1 MTEVAV
7 IKNIENIITEFDF
20 FINMN
25 LIPYCELVIMV
36 LGKKIIVRGKKT
48 RTEKRTSSMISFKND
63 YSEGALPEIMEAL
76 VKTNLESTVG
86 YGMDEYC
93 LQASEKIK
101 KRINRPDAEVHF
113 LVGGTQANQT
123 CISAFLRSY
132 EAVIGVKTAH
142 INVHETGAIEA
153 TGHKVVTVTGIDGKV
168 TPQDIRAAVEYH
180 SDEHMVKPKMVYVSD
195 STEIGTI
202 YYKKEL
208 EEISACCKELGLY
221 LYLDGARLGSA
232 LTAEGNDL
240 TIEDI
245 ANLTD
250 AFYIGGT
257 KNGALFGEAVVLLNP
272 ELKREFRYSIKQHG
286 GMLAKGRLLGIQFD
300 CLFTDDLFFKAAAH
314 ANRMAMKLKKGLSD
328 WGVEFMADSVT
339 NQQFP
344 IFTNEEIEALNRE
357 FLFEYNDKIDAN
369 RTAIRFCTSW
379 ATREEDIQMLIEKV
393 KSIVRR

>member
-1 MTEVAV
+1 
-7 IKNIENIITEFDF
+7 
-20 FINMN
+20 
-25 LIPYCELVIMV
+25 
-36 LGKKIIVRGKKT
+36 
-48 RTEKRTSSMISFKND
+48 MISFKND

-76 VKTNLESTVG
+76 MITNLEQTVG

-93 LQASEKIK
+93 ASAVEKIK
-101 KRINRPDAEVHF
+101 KRINRPDAQVHF

-142 INVHETGAIEA
+142 INVHETGAIES
-153 TGHKVVTVTGIDGKV
+153 TGHKVVTVEGRNGKV
-168 TPQDIRAAVEYH
+168 TPQEIRAAVEYH
-180 SDEHMVKPKMVYVSD
+180 CDEHMVKPKMVYISD

-208 EEISACCKELGLY
+208 EDISACCKELGLY

-245 ANLTD
+245 ARLTD

-257 KNGALFGEAVVLLNP
+257 KNGALFGEAVVLLHP
-272 ELKREFRYSIKQHG
+272 ELQKEFRYSVKQHG

-300 CLFTDDLFFKAAAH
+300 RLFTEDLFFKAASH
-314 ANRMAMKLKKGLSD
+314 ANRMAMKLKQGLTEC
-328 WGVEFMADSVT
+328 GITFMADSVT

-344 IFTNEEIEALNRE
+344 IFTNAEIEALNRE
-357 FLFEYNDKIDAN
+357 FLFEYNDRIDEN
-369 RTAIRFCTSW
+369 RCAIRFCTSW
-379 ATREEDIQMLIEKV
+379 ATKETDVQKLVETVRNLV
-393 KSIVRR
+393 KQQVQ

>member
-1 MTEVAV
+1 
-7 IKNIENIITEFDF
+7 
-20 FINMN
+20 
-25 LIPYCELVIMV
+25 
-36 LGKKIIVRGKKT
+36 
-48 RTEKRTSSMISFKND
+48 MISFKND

-93 LQASEKIK
+93 ASAAEKIK
-101 KRINRPDAEVHF
+101 KRINCPDAEVHF

-153 TGHKVVTVTGIDGKV
+153 TGHKVVAVEGKDGKV
-168 TPQDIRAAVEYH
+168 TPLDIRRAVEYH
-180 SDEHMVKPKMVYVSD
+180 ADEHMVKPKMVYISD

-202 YYKKEL
+202 YYKNEL

-245 ANLTD
+245 AALTD

-257 KNGALFGEAVVLLNP
+257 KNGALFGEAVVLVNP
-272 ELKREFRYSIKQHG
+272 ELQREFRYSIKQHG

-300 CLFTDDLFFKAAAH
+300 CLFKDDLFFKAAAH
-314 ANRMAMKLKKGLSD
+314 ANGMAMKLKNGLAEC
-328 WGVEFMADSVT
+328 GVEFMTDSVT

-344 IFTNEEIEALNRE
+344 VFTKEEIEALNRE
-357 FLFEYNDKIDAN
+357 FLFEYNDRIDDN
-369 RTAIRFCTSW
+369 RYAIRFCTSW
-379 ATREEDIQMLIEKV
+379 ATKEENVQKLVETV
-393 KSIVRR
+393 KSFKKR

>member
-1 MTEVAV
+1 
-7 IKNIENIITEFDF
+7 
-20 FINMN
+20 
-25 LIPYCELVIMV
+25 
-36 LGKKIIVRGKKT
+36 
-48 RTEKRTSSMISFKND
+48 MISFKND

-76 VKTNLESTVG
+76 VRTNSEQTVG

-93 LQASEKIK
+93 ARAAEKIK
-101 KRINRPDAEVHF
+101 KSICQPDAEVHF

-153 TGHKVVTVTGIDGKV
+153 TGHKVVAVEGKDGKV
-168 TPQDIRAAVEYH
+168 TPQDIRAAVAYH
-180 SDEHMVKPKMVYVSD
+180 EDEHMVKPKMVYVSD

-208 EEISACCKELGLY
+208 EEISSCCRELGLY

-240 TIEDI
+240 TLQDI
-245 ANLTD
+245 GALTD

-257 KNGALFGEAVVLLNP
+257 KNGALFGEAVVLVNP
-272 ELKREFRYSIKQHG
+272 ELQREFRYSIKQHG

-300 CLFTDDLFFKAAAH
+300 CLFTDDLFLKAAAH
-314 ANRMAMKLKKGLSD
+314 ANRMAMKLKKGFTD
-328 WGVEFMADSVT
+328 CGVSFLADSVT

-344 IFTNEEIEALNRE
+344 VFTEEQTEALNRE
-357 FLFEYNDKIDAN
+357 FLFERNGKTEDNKN
-369 RTAIRFCTSW
+369 VIRFCTSW
-379 ATREEDIQMLIEKV
+379 ATKEENVEYLINTVKTMLQ
-393 KSIVRR
+393 

>member
-1 MTEVAV
+1 
-7 IKNIENIITEFDF
+7 
-20 FINMN
+20 
-25 LIPYCELVIMV
+25 
-36 LGKKIIVRGKKT
+36 
-48 RTEKRTSSMISFKND
+48 MISFKND

-76 VKTNLESTVG
+76 IKTNLESTVG
-86 YGMDEYC
+86 YGLDEYC
-93 LQASEKIK
+93 LSAAEKIK
-101 KRINRPDAEVHF
+101 KRINRPDARVHF

-123 CISAFLRSY
+123 CISAFLRTH

-142 INVHETGAIEA
+142 INVHETGAIET
-153 TGHKVVTVTGIDGKV
+153 TGHKVVAVEGINGKI
-168 TPQDIRAAVEYH
+168 TPKDIRAAVEYH
-180 SDEHMVKPKMVYVSD
+180 CDEHMVKPKMVYISD

-245 ANLTD
+245 AALTD

-272 ELKREFRYSIKQHG
+272 ELQREFRYVIKQHG

-300 CLFTDDLFFKAAAH
+300 CLFTDELFFKAGAH
-314 ANRMAMKLKKGLSD
+314 ANHMAMLLKKGLAD
-328 WGVEFMADSVT
+328 CGVEFMADSVT

-344 IFTNEEIEALNRE
+344 IFTNEEITMLSKE
-357 FLFEYNDKIDAN
+357 FLFEYSDKIDEN
-369 RTAIRFCTSW
+369 RMAIRFCTSW
-379 ATREEDIQMLIEKV
+379 ATKEENVERLIETV
-393 KSIVRR
+393 KNM

>member
-1 MTEVAV
+1 M
-7 IKNIENIITEFDF
+7 
-20 FINMN
+20 
-25 LIPYCELVIMV
+25 L
-36 LGKKIIVRGKKT
+36 
-48 RTEKRTSSMISFKND
+48 SFKND
-63 YSEGALPEIMEAL
+63 YSEGALPEILEAL
-76 VKTNLESTVG
+76 VKTNLEQTVG

-93 LQASEKIK
+93 ASAVEKIK
-101 KRINRPDAEVHF
+101 KRINRPEAQVHF

-123 CISAFLRSY
+123 CISAFLRSH

-153 TGHKVVTVTGIDGKV
+153 TGHKVIAVEGVDGKV
-168 TPQDIRAAVEYH
+168 TPEDIRAAVEYH
-180 SDEHMVKPKMVYVSD
+180 SDEHMVKPKMVYISD

-202 YYKKEL
+202 YSKKEL
-208 EEISACCKELGLY
+208 EAVSSCCKELGLY

-245 ANLTD
+245 AALTD

-272 ELKREFRYSIKQHG
+272 ALQSDFRYAIKQHG

-300 CLFTDDLFFKAAAH
+300 RLFTDDLFFKAGAH
-314 ANRMAMKLKKGLSD
+314 ANRMAMKLKQGFAD
-328 WGVEFMADSVT
+328 CGVEFLTDSVT

-344 IFTNEEIEALNRE
+344 ILTKEEISVLDRE
-357 FLFEYNDKIDAN
+357 FLFEYNDKIDDN
-369 RTAIRFCTSW
+369 RFAIRFCTSW
-379 ATREEDIQMLIEKV
+379 ATKEEDVERLIEVVRAIV
-393 KSIVRR
+393 K

>member
-1 MTEVAV
+1 
-7 IKNIENIITEFDF
+7 
-20 FINMN
+20 
-25 LIPYCELVIMV
+25 
-36 LGKKIIVRGKKT
+36 
-48 RTEKRTSSMISFKND
+48 MISFKND

-76 VKTNLESTVG
+76 VKSNLESTVG

-93 LQASEKIK
+93 ALAAEKIK
-101 KRINRPDAEVHF
+101 KRINCATAQVHF

-153 TGHKVVTVTGIDGKV
+153 TGHKVVTVDGTDGKV
-168 TPQDIRAAVEYH
+168 TPQNIRKAVEYH
-180 SDEHMVKPKMVYVSD
+180 SDEHMVKPRMVYISN
-195 STEIGTI
+195 STELGTI

-208 EEISACCKELGLY
+208 EEISVCCKELGLY
-221 LYLDGARLGSA
+221 LYMDGARLGSA

-245 ANLTD
+245 AKLTD

-257 KNGALFGEAVVLLNP
+257 KNGALFGEAVVLVNP
-272 ELKREFRYSIKQHG
+272 ELQREFRYSIKQHG

-300 CLFTDDLFFKAAAH
+300 RLFTDDLFFKAAAH
-314 ANRMAMKLKKGLSD
+314 ANHMAMKLKKGLTEC
-328 WGVEFMADSVT
+328 GVEFMADSVT

-344 IFTNEEIEALNRE
+344 IFTNSQIEMLNRE
-357 FLFEYNDKIDAN
+357 FLFEYNDKIDNN

-379 ATREEDIQMLIEKV
+379 ATKDEDVERLIEAV
-393 KSIVRR
+393 KAMVK

>member
-1 MTEVAV
+1 
-7 IKNIENIITEFDF
+7 
-20 FINMN
+20 
-25 LIPYCELVIMV
+25 
-36 LGKKIIVRGKKT
+36 
-48 RTEKRTSSMISFKND
+48 MISFKND

-76 VKTNLESTVG
+76 VKSNLESTVG

-93 LQASEKIK
+93 AKAAEKIK
-101 KRINRPDAEVHF
+101 KRINRPNAQVHF

-153 TGHKVVTVTGIDGKV
+153 TGHKVVAVEGADGKV
-168 TPQDIRAAVEYH
+168 TPQDIRAAVAYH
-180 SDEHMVKPKMVYVSD
+180 EDEHMVKPKMVYISD

-208 EEISACCKELGLY
+208 EAISACCKELGLY

-245 ANLTD
+245 AALTD

-257 KNGALFGEAVVLLNP
+257 KNGALFGEAVVLNNP
-272 ELKREFRYSIKQHG
+272 ELQKEFRYSIKQHG

-314 ANRMAMKLKKGLSD
+314 ANQMAMKLKKGLAD
-328 WGVEFMADSVT
+328 CGVAFMADSVT

-344 IFTNEEIEALNRE
+344 IFSEEETLELGRK
-357 FLFEYNDKIDAN
+357 FLFEHNGKTEDNKNI
-369 RTAIRFCTSW
+369 IRFCTSW
-379 ATREEDIQMLIEKV
+379 ATKEENVEQLINT
-393 KSIVRR
+393 VRAMRNC